1 MGIANWLG
9 YEKIEKN
16 AEIGGRFVL
25 PFQSGKPYIKPTQ
38 LKQFI
43 NRYASWVYACA
54 NRNAI
59 NSAQVPLNLFV
70 AKPAG
75 TTGNSRFKTVKPNK
89 ETINYLSNSPTTRQ
103 IVARATDVEQLLEH
117 PFIELIQNVN
127 EFMNGFE
134 LFEITY
140 LYLELTGNAYWFIER
155 DNLGRPI
162 ELWPLM
168 PQYMKPVLHKQK
180 FVIGYE
186 FSIDNVNK
194 FFYEFDEIIH
204 YKYPNPK
211 DPFIGM
217 GKLEACIVA
226 ADLYGEMNT
235 YETALLQN
243 SGRPDMALILPEN
256 AGSPSDDELKR
267 MRRDWYRRHGG
278 SKKTGNLA
286 ILSGGAK
293 LESMTF
299 KPKEMNFLK
308 GRDTTLQ
315 EIAGVFGV
323 PMSKLVTKDVN
334 RANAETGNYTY
345 SKDTI
350 LPMLRRVEQKINEQ
364 LMPMFDENLFVSY
377 ENPVPQDKEF
387 ELKERESNITTGYTT
402 INEERA
408 KNGLDPVAW
417 GDEPLNKAPAATI
430 PVEPVKTAVT
440 KAEEPLRQPSDEMNP
455 VFAGAVAKFFRD
467 IKKEVLRLYDKYPPD
482 VKNVKAKKPV
492 GGVPTDW
499 FDMIKWNKN
508 LAEIEVPFIRATYL
522 LGGRAAM
529 KQLKTELQF
538 NSITAGIGNVVDRR
552 TGAIVT
558 VNNTTLKAI
567 RAEVGKG
574 IEAGESVTKIRK
586 RLTGYFDGDDIRQ
599 RTELIARTETN
610 WAYNEGAV
618 DGYIQSGVV
627 KAKEWLTAQDDRLCE
642 FCEPMNGKIVGID
655 ESWFK
660 TGEEFEGNEGGKL
673 SFSYE
678 DVGHPPLHP
687 RCRCS
692 IIPVLK
698 DIE

>member
-1 MGIANWLG
+1 MSIASWLG
-9 YEKIEKN
+9 YEKIEKD

-25 PFQSGKPYIKPTQ
+25 NSQSGKPYIKPTQ

-70 AKPAG
+70 AKPTG
-75 TTGNSRFKTVKPNK
+75 TTGNSRFKIVKPHK
-89 ETINYLSNSPTTRQ
+89 ETMNYLSNSPSTKQ
-103 IVARATDVEQLLEH
+103 IVARAADVEQLLEH

-155 DNLGRPI
+155 DNFGKPI

-168 PQYMKPVLHKQK
+168 PQYMKPILHNKK

-186 FSIDNVNK
+186 FSINNVNK
-194 FFYEFDEIIH
+194 FIYEFEEIIH
-204 YKYPNPK
+204 FKYPNPK

-226 ADLYGEMNT
+226 ADLYSEMNT
-235 YETALLQN
+235 YETALLKN
-243 SGRPDMALILPEN
+243 SGRPDMAMILPES
-256 AGSPSDDELKR
+256 AGTLTTEDQNRL
-267 MRRDWYRRHGG
+267 RRTWYWRHGG

-293 LESMTF
+293 LESLTF

-387 ELKERESNITTGYTT
+387 ELKERSENINSGYTT

-408 KNGLDPVAW
+408 KNGLDPVPW
-417 GDEPLNKAPAATI
+417 GDEPLNKA
-430 PVEPVKTAVT
+430 VAVVTPPPPEKAFIT
-440 KAEEPLRQPSDEMNP
+440 KAEPLRQPSDQMNP
-455 VFAGAVAKFFRD
+455 VFARAVSKFFND
-467 IKKEVLRLYDKYPPD
+467 IEKEVLKLYDKYPPD
-482 VKNVKAKKPV
+482 VTNVKAKKPV

-499 FDMIKWNKN
+499 FDMIKWNAA
-508 LAEIEVPFIRATYL
+508 LDEIEAPFIRATYI
-522 LGGRAAM
+522 LGGWAAIN
-529 KQLKTELQF
+529 QLKGEIQF
-538 NSITAGIGNVVDRR
+538 NSITAGIGNVVNRR
-552 TGAIVT
+552 TGAINT

-567 RAEVGKG
+567 RNKLGKG
-574 IEAGESVTKIRK
+574 IEAGESVTKVRK
-586 RLTGYFDGDDIRQ
+586 RLVKYFDGDDIRN

-610 WAYNEGAV
+610 WAYYEGAV
-618 DGYIQSGVV
+618 DGYKQSGVV

-642 FCEPMNGKIVGID
+642 FCEPMNGRIVGID
-655 ESWFK
+655 NSWFK
-660 TGEEFEGNEGGKL
+660 TGENFEGNEGGKL

-678 DVGHPPLHP
+678 DIGHPPLHP
-687 RCRCS
+687 QCRCT

-698 DIE
+698 EI